1 MTFLRGAAK
10 ITLFSPFCW
19 KKGAVTEV
27 PIIETATL
35 QDKHGRAIRDLRIS
49 VTDRCNFRCFYCM
62 PTEAMEWR
70 PKAEI
75 LSYEEILTL
84 TEIFVSLGIDKLRV
98 TGGEPMLRQDVESL
112 IHQLAQLPGV
122 SDLAMTTNAHFLAG
136 RAGALREAGLRR
148 ITISLDSLTP
158 DRFALMTGRNEL
170 DRVLAGIEAAVEA
183 GLSPVKIN
191 CVVIR
196 GVNDDQVL
204 AFAALA
210 REKGVRVR
218 FIEFMPLDNGKVWRR
233 EMVVPGEE
241 LRARIAAQYPLVRV
255 SADHPA
261 ETARRWRFADGAP
274 GEVGFINPVTQP
286 FCGHCSRIRLTAD
299 GMIRTCLFST
309 TEYPL
314 KKLLRDGADRATLV
328 DFILAAVAQ
337 KEERH
342 HINDPDFVQP
352 LRTMSCIGG

>member
-1 MTFLRGAAK
+1 MNETVILRD
-10 ITLFSPFCW
+10 SY
-19 KKGAVTEV
+19 
-27 PIIETATL
+27 
-35 QDKHGRAIRDLRIS
+35 GRAIRDLRIS
-49 VTDRCNFRCFYCM
+49 ITDRCNFRCFYCM
-62 PTEAMEWR
+62 PKEAMEWR

-75 LSYEEILTL
+75 LSYEEIVALAG
-84 TEIFVSLGIDKLRV
+84 IFVSLGIDKLRV
-98 TGGEPMLRQDVESL
+98 TGGEPMLRRDIESL
-112 IHQLAQLPGV
+112 IAQLAALTGV

-136 RAGALREAGLRR
+136 RAKSLKDAGLQR

-158 DRFALMTGRNEL
+158 DRFALMTGRHEL
-170 DRVLAGIEAAVEA
+170 ARVLAGIDAAVEA
-183 GLSPVKIN
+183 GLSPVKVN

-196 GVNDDQVL
+196 GINDDQVIK
-204 AFAALA
+204 FAELA
-210 REKGVRVR
+210 REKGLHVR
-218 FIEFMPLDNGKVWRR
+218 FIEFMPLDNGKVWRH

-241 LRARIAAQYPLVRV
+241 LRRRIGEIYPLERV
-255 SADHPA
+255 HGENRS

-309 TEYPL
+309 VEHNL
-314 KKLLRDGADRATLV
+314 KKFMRDGASRDELIG
-328 DFILAAVAQ
+328 FILGAIEK

-342 HINDPDFVQP
+342 HINDADFIQP

>member
-1 MTFLRGAAK
+1 MNETVILRD
-10 ITLFSPFCW
+10 SY
-19 KKGAVTEV
+19 
-27 PIIETATL
+27 
-35 QDKHGRAIRDLRIS
+35 GRAIRDLRIS
-49 VTDRCNFRCFYCM
+49 ITDRCNFRCFYCM
-62 PTEAMEWR
+62 PKEAMEWR

-75 LSYEEILTL
+75 LTYEEIVTL
-84 TEIFVSLGIDKLRV
+84 AGIFVSLGIDKLRV
-98 TGGEPMLRQDVESL
+98 TGGEPMLRRDIESL
-112 IHQLAQLPGV
+112 IGQLAALNGV

-136 RAGALREAGLRR
+136 RARALKDAGLQR

-158 DRFALMTGRNEL
+158 DRFALLTGRHEL
-170 DRVLAGIEAAVEA
+170 AQVLAGIDAAVEA
-183 GLSPVKIN
+183 GLSPVKVN

-196 GVNDDQVL
+196 GINDDQ
-204 AFAALA
+204 APKFAELA
-210 REKGVRVR
+210 REKGLHVR

-233 EMVVPGEE
+233 EMVVPGDE
-241 LRARIAAQYPLVRV
+241 LRRRIDELYPLERVR
-255 SADHPA
+255 SENLS

-309 TEYPL
+309 VEHNL
-314 KKLLRDGADRATLV
+314 KRLLRDGASREDLIG
-328 DFILAAVAQ
+328 FILGAIEK

-342 HINDPDFVQP
+342 HINDADFIQP